1 MTVHEEAALVPCK
14 HLPLAQADGARV
26 RGIALLCWK
35 CAAGSLWPERANC
48 CEALDKRSAAVSVRD
63 SKKTGQGKG
72 MRMEKFGRSQPVKRV
87 EDVRFLTGK
96 GRYVDDIA
104 PADALH
110 AFVFR
115 SPVAHGVITALDVS
129 DAAGADGVHLVF
141 TCKDLEEAGVDISIA
156 GATLKNRDGTDAAKP
171 LRPMLAKEK
180 LRFVGE
186 PVAMV
191 IADTYEQAR
200 DAAELIM
207 LDFDELPAKVDVAL
221 GGETLHGE
229 APDNQA
235 FDWGMGDEAATEA
248 AFKAATRTVALEVDD
263 NRIIVNSIEPRG
275 CYAEWDGTR
284 LHLANNGQGVWVHKD
299 NLVRAFGLEPE
310 NVRVTNPDTGGA
322 FGMKSMSYHE
332 YFLISHAAR
341 TLGKS
346 VRWMS
351 DRTEAMLSDNGGRD
365 LVSLAELAF
374 DANNKITAYRV
385 RTKCN
390 LGAYNSQFGQPIQT
404 TLFSR
409 VLMGVYDVQT
419 TWLQVEGYYTN
430 TVQVDAYRG
439 AGRPEAIYVLERV
452 MDRAARDLGVDP
464 FELRRIN
471 FIKPEQFPYQS
482 ATGETYDVGDFD
494 RVLTRGAREADT
506 AGFAARRAA
515 DAKRGQL
522 RGQGLCYYIESI
534 LGDPSEGAKVIFN
547 NDGTVDILVG
557 TQSGGQGHETVYAKF
572 LSDQSGIPMDA
583 IRVIQGDSD
592 LIAKGGGTGGSRSVT
607 TQNNA
612 TLATV
617 AKMVE
622 VFTTFLADEMGV
634 PVSEI
639 GFDDERFRADGS
651 NLTPTMLEA
660 AGMARE
666 KGRDDLLTHHERAT
680 LPARSFPNGAHMCE
694 VVIDPETGIVTV
706 DRYTVVDDFGN
717 LINPLLAEG
726 QVHGGVVQGIGQ
738 AVQERVVYDE
748 DGQLLTASFMD
759 YAMPRA
765 IDVPFITF
773 NSEPVPST
781 ANAMG
786 MKGCGEAG
794 TVGALAAVSNAV
806 QDALWDQGVRQADM
820 PFTPHRVWELLQGE
834 NITAE

>member
-1 MTVHEEAALVPCK
+1 
-14 HLPLAQADGARV
+14 
-26 RGIALLCWK
+26 
-35 CAAGSLWPERANC
+35 
-48 CEALDKRSAAVSVRD
+48 
-63 SKKTGQGKG
+63 
-72 MRMEKFGRSQPVKRV
+72 MEKFGKSQPVTRA

-104 PADALH
+104 PKGALH
-110 AFVFR
+110 AYVFR
-115 SPVAHGVITALDVS
+115 ASNAHGVITDLDVS
-129 DAAGADGVHLVF
+129 EAKAAEGVHLVF
-141 TCKDLEEAGVDISIA
+141 TCADLEAAGVNIA
-156 GATLKNRDGTDAAKP
+156 IGGATLKNRDGSDAASP
-171 LRPMLAKEK
+171 LRPMLAKGK
-180 LRFVGE
+180 VRYVGE

-207 LDFDELPAKVDVAL
+207 LELDELPAKISL
-221 GGETLHGE
+221 TRGGETIHAE
-229 APDNQA
+229 AGDNCA
-235 FDWGMGDEAATEA
+235 FDWGMGDELGTEA
-248 AFKAATRTVALEVDD
+248 AFKAAAHTVALEVGD

-275 CYAEWDGTR
+275 CFAEWDGTR
-284 LHLANNGQGVWVHKD
+284 LHLANNGQGVWVHKG
-299 NLVRAFGLEPE
+299 NLVKAFGLDEA

-322 FGMKSMSYHE
+322 FGMKAMAYPE
-332 YFLISHAAR
+332 YFLISHATR
-341 TLGKS
+341 VLGRP

-351 DRTEAMLSDNGGRD
+351 ERTEAMLSDNGGRD
-365 LVSLAELAF
+365 LVSVAELAF

-452 MDRAARDLGVDP
+452 MDRAARELGVDP
-464 FELRRIN
+464 LELRRIN
-471 FIKPEQFPYQS
+471 FIKPAQFPYKS

-494 RVLTRGAREADT
+494 KVLTRGALESDAQ
-506 AGFAARRAA
+506 GFAVRKATDAAR
-515 DAKRGQL
+515 GLL

-534 LGDPSEGAKVIFN
+534 LGDPSEAAAVNFLE
-547 NDGTVDILVG
+547 DGTVEILVG

-572 LSDQSGIPMDA
+572 LSDQTGIPFDQ
-583 IRVIQGDSD
+583 ITVVQGDSD
-592 LIAKGGGTGGSRSVT
+592 RIAKGGGTGGSRSVT
-607 TQNNA
+607 TQNTA
-612 TLATV
+612 TLAAV
-617 AKMVE
+617 AVIRE
-622 VFTTFLADEMGV
+622 AFTAFLAEETGV
-634 PVSEI
+634 PAAQI
-639 GFDDERFRADGS
+639 IFDDERFRAEGS
-651 NLTPTMLEA
+651 NLTPTMLEVA
-660 AGMARE
+660 KMARD
-666 KGRDDLLTHHERAT
+666 KGRDDLLAHAARAA
-680 LPARSFPNGAHMCE
+680 LDGRSYPNGVHICE
-694 VVIDPETGIVTV
+694 VVIDPETGIVTT

-765 IDVPFITF
+765 ADVPYISFT
-773 NSEPVPST
+773 SEPVPST
-781 ANAMG
+781 ANLMG

-806 QDALWDQGVRQADM
+806 QDALWERGVRQADM
-820 PFTPHRVWELLQGE
+820 PFTPHRVWELLQGDA
-834 NITAE
+834 IAAE